1 MAEKIE
7 FDATGFT
14 SLKSQIRE
22 ANLEYQAL
30 LANVDAT
37 PEAVQAAAD
46 KVAGLKDQFNDAN
59 DAVNALTQQGKF
71 QALTKGLA
79 AVSGGFT
86 AMQGAITLVGG
97 DVKDFEKTFQKLQAA
112 MALTQGLT
120 ALADLGDAFGAIKVA
135 AVGAFNSIKAAIGST
150 GIGLLIVGLG
160 IAVQQLVSYMDELT
174 ESEKQNKNATE
185 ALSSAIQQQTLDYQS
200 LNTQVQTQLTIDLA
214 NAELQKKSIEDI
226 GKIRKKANTDLIALL
241 DEASN
246 KRQSNYFDE
255 LALAQKSLGNSE
267 AYNTKYQELTKQREA
282 ADYKASQERIAL
294 VAQGELIDID
304 VQKQQQARAEKNA
317 QTSKDNA
324 KKELDRKI
332 KDLEAKKALALA
344 EVDQDKLQAQ
354 GFAKTEED
362 KLRIE
367 NEAAQKKIQIQVQ
380 FEKDRE
386 ALRKD
391 EEKSATALEAKI
403 QELGNQRVEG
413 DRKTQDA
420 ITKSVNQGIADRR
433 KAEEDAAKK
442 AIELEEKK
450 RSNSQRIIDE
460 HFLYL
465 QLDAKDQIKDKE
477 ELNAK
482 LEQLDLEREKKRLL
496 TLEEGSVEYLI
507 LLNQIKD
514 KELAI
519 EEDKT
524 KRKLETLQQQAQA
537 TLDAAN
543 EVFNAMAAFNE
554 RDQNREKEALKTR
567 GLNEEQAAK
576 EEDEINRKYF
586 EKNKSVQIGQAII
599 NTLQS
604 SISAFASLA
613 QIPVVGPV
621 LGAIAASAAL
631 AAGYATVQKI
641 QETTY
646 TSSLKASGSTP
657 QGSMYAEGGLLTGRS
672 HDMGGIRTSMGE
684 LEGGE
689 FVMNRRATANFLP
702 LLESIN
708 SIGNTNGPEVAETQQ
723 PIFKTYVVATE
734 MTSQQEANAKLSA
747 LARM

>member
-7 FDATGFT
+7 FDATGFQ
-14 SLKSQIRE
+14 SLKAQIRE
-22 ANLEYQAL
+22 ANIEYQAL
-30 LANVDAT
+30 LSNIDAT
-37 PEAVQAAAD
+37 PEAVAAAAA
-46 KVAGLKDQFNDAN
+46 KVANLKDDFNDAN

-86 AMQGAITLVGG
+86 AMQGAIGLVGG
-97 DVKDFEKTFQKLQAA
+97 DVKDFEKTFQKLQSA

-135 AVGAFNSIKAAIGST
+135 AVSAFNGIKAAFGST
-150 GIGLLIVGLG
+150 GVGLVILG
-160 IAVQQLVSYMDELT
+160 VTALLSALIY
-174 ESEKQNKNATE
+174 KFTE
-185 ALSSAIQQQTLDYQS
+185 AADEAEKIKTADEAYKQYNQTLSDSNALMEARLGYIKAS
-200 LNTQVQTQLTIDLA
+200 GTDERKVLEETI
-214 NAELQKKSIEDI
+214 
-226 GKIRKKANTDLIALL
+226 KIRKEAEEANRKHLEQLSIDRVAYESDQRLADESKDKGRIERAKANTAALDKEFIESL
-241 DEASN
+241 N
-246 KRQSNYFDE
+246 KITTLST
-255 LALAQKSLGNSE
+255 A
-267 AYNTKYQELTKQREA
+267 TKL
-282 ADYKASQERIAL
+282 
-294 VAQGELIDID
+294 
-304 VQKQQQARAEKNA
+304 AEKDLTNFDKNEKA
-317 QTSKDNA
+317 KRTQTNLQADKDA
-324 KKELDRKI
+324 EELRKKELDRKI
-332 KDLEAKKALALA
+332 KNLEARKALALA
-344 EVDQDKLQAQ
+344 EVDQDKLQAE
-354 GFAKTEED
+354 GFAKTEDE
-362 KLRIE
+362 KIKIE
-367 NEAAQKKIQIQVQ
+367 NDAAQKKIQIQVQ

-386 ALRKD
+386 ALRSND
-391 EEKSATALEAKI
+391 EKSATALEAKI

-413 DRKTQDA
+413 DRKTQQDL
-420 ITKSVNQGIADRR
+420 IKSVNQGIADRR
-433 KAEEDAAKK
+433 KAEEEAAKK
-442 AIELEEKK
+442 AIEVEE
-450 RSNSQRIIDE
+450 RRRTNSQRIIDE

-465 QLDAKDQIKDKE
+465 QLDAKDQITDKE

-496 TLEEGSVEYLI
+496 TLEEGSVEYLT
-507 LLNQIKD
+507 LLNAIKD

-524 KRKLETLQQQAQA
+524 NKKLDDIQKIVGG

-543 EVFNAMAAFNE
+543 EVFNAQQAFND
-554 RDQNREKEALKTR
+554 RDQNREMEALKAK

-576 EEDEINRKYF
+576 ETDEINRKYF
-586 EKNKSVQIGQAII
+586 EKNKEVQVGQAII

-613 QIPVVGPV
+613 NIPVVGPV
-621 LGAIAASAAL
+621 LGAIAAAAAL

-646 TSSLKASGSTP
+646 TSSLKASGSP

-672 HDMGGIRTSMGE
+672 HNMGGIRTSMGE

-708 SIGNTNGPEVAETQQ
+708 SIGNTTGPEVAQAQQ
-723 PIFKTYVVATE
+723 PIFKTYVVASE
-734 MTSQQEANAKLSA
+734 MSSQQEANAKLSA

>member
-30 LANVDAT
+30 LANVEAT

-46 KVAGLKDQFNDAN
+46 RVAGLKDQFNDAN

-86 AMQGAITLVGG
+86 AMQGAIGLVGG
-97 DVKDFEKTFQKLQAA
+97 DVKDFEKTFQKLQSA

-120 ALADLGDAFGAIKVA
+120 ALADMGDAFGAIKVA

-214 NAELQKKSIEDI
+214 NAELQKKSIEDV
-226 GKIRKKANTDLIALL
+226 GKIRKKANTDLIDLL

-246 KRQSNYFDE
+246 KRTSNYFDE
-255 LALAQKSLGNSE
+255 LALAQKSLGNGAS
-267 AYNTKYQELTKQREA
+267 YNAKYAELTKQRDA

-294 VAQGELIDID
+294 VAQGKLIDID
-304 VQKQQQARAEKNA
+304 VQKQQQARADKSD
-317 QTSKDNA
+317 QTSRDNS
-324 KKELDRKI
+324 KKALDRKVR
-332 KDLEAKKALALA
+332 DLEARKALALA

-354 GFAKTEED
+354 GFAKTEAD
-362 KLRIE
+362 KIRIE
-367 NEAAQKKIQIQVQ
+367 NEAAQKRIQIQVQ

-386 ALRKD
+386 ALRSND
-391 EEKSATALEAKI
+391 EKNATALEAKI
-403 QELGNQRVEG
+403 QDLGNQRVEG
-413 DRKTQDA
+413 DRKAQEA
-420 ITKSVNQGIADRR
+420 ITKSVKQGITDQQ
-433 KAEEDAAKK
+433 KAEEDALKK
-442 AIELEEKK
+442 AEENAQKK
-450 RSNSQRIIDE
+450 RKRQQEIIDE

-465 QLDAKDQIKDKE
+465 ELDAKNEIKNKE
-477 ELNAK
+477 KLNAE
-482 LEQLDLEREKKRLL
+482 LERLELEREKKRLL
-496 TLEEGSVEYLI
+496 TLEEGSVEYLT

-524 KRKLETLQQQAQA
+524 NKKLETLQKQVGA

-543 EVFNAMAAFNE
+543 EVFNAMGAFND
-554 RDQNREKEALKTR
+554 RDQNREMEALKAK

-576 EEDEINRKYF
+576 ETDEINRKYF
-586 EKNKSVQIGQAII
+586 EKNKSVQVGQAII

-613 QIPVVGPV
+613 NIPVVGPV

-646 TSSLKASGSTP
+646 TSSLKASST

-708 SIGNTNGPEVAETQQ
+708 SIGNTKGPEVAEAQQ

-734 MTSQQEANAKLSA
+734 MSSQQEANAKLSA